1 MISIITEIAFKIDG
15 DTFFPEWDRQ
25 SFVLASAQTGVLNE
39 QNTLRHT
46 FFVYERKRL
55 HYS

>member
-1 MISIITEIAFKIDG
+1 MISIIVAYANGRVIGKNG
-15 DTFFPEWDRQ
+15 EWDRQ

-46 FFVYERKRL
+46 FFVYERMKRL
-55 HYS
+55 HL